1 MKEQK
6 EVLLSVQHL
15 KKYFHVGKNT
25 ILKAV
30 DDVSFDIYTVS
41 YTHLTLPTNSLV

>member
-15 KKYFHVGKNT
+15 KKYFHVGEKCH
-25 ILKAV
+25 IKSGGRCFL
-30 DDVSFDIYTVS
+30 
-41 YTHLTLPTNSLV
+41 